1 MTSPVRFF
9 FQDTR
14 AAAAS
19 LVPWGSIWT
28 IWTVPKIETPG
39 EDTHLPLR
47 LNHCPWAWG
56 PLSLLFSSAQRPP
69 VGLRGWQQAPSA
81 AEVAIVGPRRGMA
94 AGASPALHREGLPRG
109 PAVRYTLAG
118 EARAQGERRRG
129 EGGKHRGPQP
139 PGGPPGQESPLLG
152 VDFGKKK
159 YRRFT
164 PKKKKSKPP

>member
-94 AGASPALHREGLPRG
+94 AGASPALHREGLPRCLG
-109 PAVRYTLAG
+109 
-118 EARAQGERRRG
+118 
-129 EGGKHRGPQP
+129 
-139 PGGPPGQESPLLG
+139 GGPRCAVHFGRGSACAGGTSEGRGGQAPRAPAPRWTAWAG
-152 VDFGKKK
+152 ITTFGG
-159 YRRFT
+159 
-164 PKKKKSKPP
+164 